1 MAVTRLLGFPDDVAV
16 GEMGGALV
24 AIRGAQRRSP
34 VNDGA
39 RGGDT
44 CGSGSGVTD
53 VDGGEKVE
61 IRVAEINGESRLRG
75 EHGRE
80 AVRAVMLQVVD
91 GQDIVAILTNV
102 N

>member
-53 VDGGEKVE
+53 VVVEKK
-61 IRVAEINGESRLRG
+61 SRY
-75 EHGRE
+75 
-80 AVRAVMLQVVD
+80 V
-91 GQDIVAILTNV
+91 
-102 N
+102 